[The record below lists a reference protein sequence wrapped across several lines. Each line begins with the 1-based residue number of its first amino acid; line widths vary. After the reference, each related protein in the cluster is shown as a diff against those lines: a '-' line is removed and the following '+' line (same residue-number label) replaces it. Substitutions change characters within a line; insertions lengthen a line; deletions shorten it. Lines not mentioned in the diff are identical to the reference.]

1 MNTHTAIALPT
12 RSPIHRQQAAL
23 AAFALVFI
31 AYMGTFRV
39 ALDADMVTALLGAL
53 ANTLPVIVLGLLVR
67 HLVVHRLVGRPLFF
81 QAAFHLGLCFTF
93 CLVAYWFVL
102 VLLGLFVGH
111 HPDGYLIRPFNTKAL
126 AWQSLEN
133 VTTYAL
139 LVALAH
145 IEAMRR
151 SIDAL
156 RSVQP
161 LTAPGTDP
169 VSEAK
174 PSRHFVRI
182 GDELRPLDWETVICI
197 GGADDYTE
205 VRTTEGTHLVRVTL
219 TEFARTL
226 DPARY
231 IRVHRSWLVDIQ
243 RVVRVEPAG
252 GGCLLLHM
260 AAGPAVKTSREG
272 AKRVRDRVI

>member
-1 MNTHTAIALPT
+1 MNAHAVPALPAPSLIARYQADIAAIAL
-12 RSPIHRQQAAL
+12 
-23 AAFALVFI
+23 VFVV
-31 AYMGTFRV
+31 YMVTIRV
-39 ALDADMVTALLGAL
+39 ALNADIATTLLGAL
-53 ANTLPVIVLGLLVR
+53 ANTIPVIALGLLVR
-67 HLVVHRLVGRPLFF
+67 HLVLHSLVGRPLPV
-81 QAAFHLGLCFTF
+81 QLGVHVGLCIVF

-111 HPDGYLIRPFNTKAL
+111 QPDGYLIRPFNKSAL

-139 LVALAH
+139 LAALAH
-145 IEAMRR
+145 LQAMRR
-151 SIDAL
+151 FLDAL
-156 RSVQP
+156 RSAQP
-161 LTAPGTDP
+161 PPTYPQGAEPET
-169 VSEAK
+169 K

-182 GDELRPLDWETVICI
+182 GDELRPLDWETVVCI
-197 GGADDYTE
+197 GGADDYAE
-205 VRTTEGTHLVRVTL
+205 VRTMEGTQLVRVTL
-219 TEFARTL
+219 AEFARTL

-243 RVVRVEPAG
+243 RVIRVEPAG